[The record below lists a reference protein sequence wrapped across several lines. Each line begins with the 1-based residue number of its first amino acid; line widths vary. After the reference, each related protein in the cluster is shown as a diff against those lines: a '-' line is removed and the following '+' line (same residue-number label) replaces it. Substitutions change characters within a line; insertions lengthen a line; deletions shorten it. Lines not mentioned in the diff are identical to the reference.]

1 MAVVISEEAG
11 EDEKFDAQGL
21 DIRPHR
27 KKINAID
34 ENGHDI
40 EYCFKDPDD
49 PFQLVFFMRHVDDR
63 I

>member
-11 EDEKFDAQGL
+11 EEERFSKQGL
-21 DIRPHR
+21 DIKPHR

-40 EYCFKDPDD
+40 EYRFKAP
-49 PFQLVFFMRHVDDR
+49 Q
-63 I
+63 